1 MPPQVTVR
9 ALTAVLGAS
18 PLALPAAPT
27 DPRVDLTAATLGL
40 TWAGGRMEL
49 AATALTAVGHAPGA
63 GCGPGEGTLVKRLNG
78 CSADCKLEGHR
89 LGLGAGADFGPSEGP
104 GVGLGLDMFRC
115 LGRPALVRCFARR
128 NVSLDFG

>member
-1 MPPQVTVR
+1 MPRQVTVR

-18 PLALPAAPT
+18 PLALPAGPT

-63 GCGPGEGTLVKRLNG
+63 GCGPGKGTVVNTVIKDGEHDELLLGRLQ
-78 CSADCKLEGHR
+78 A
-89 LGLGAGADFGPSEGP
+89 EGP
-104 GVGLGLDMFRC
+104 
-115 LGRPALVRCFARR
+115 
-128 NVSLDFG
+128 